1 MLKLKILKIFYNHNF
16 LFQNYIPD
24 RYKLLSTPY
33 VSSKNYILPYFH
45 FMETDFLDC
54 LHFKSI

>member
-1 MLKLKILKIFYNHNF
+1 MLKLKILKIVYNHNF

-24 RYKLLSTPY
+24 PYKLLSIPDI
-33 VSSKNYILPYFH
+33 SGKNYILPYFH
-45 FMETDFLDC
+45 FMETDFLGC